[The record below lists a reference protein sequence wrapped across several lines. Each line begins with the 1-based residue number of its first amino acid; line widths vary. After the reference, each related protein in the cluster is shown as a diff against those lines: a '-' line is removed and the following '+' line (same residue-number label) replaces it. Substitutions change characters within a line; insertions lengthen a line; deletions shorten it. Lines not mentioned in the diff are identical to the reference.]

1 MAMYEEYA
9 LRDET
14 IKTIKKVKDRSHQ
27 EELKLSGTTESNIF
41 SMQLLDKQSLQKCT
55 QTDSS

>member
-14 IKTIKKVKDRSHQ
+14 IKTIKKAKDCSY
-27 EELKLSGTTESNIF
+27 
-41 SMQLLDKQSLQKCT
+41 
-55 QTDSS
+55 